1 MVLKKCN
8 AVAALLAAILLA
20 LHNTLNAR
28 MMMLG
33 RVDESPAVLAYILI
47 GLFGVHMLVSL
58 YVLLFR
64 NEGRKARYQNISR
77 GWLIQRITAIA
88 MIPLVLFHGFVRA
101 GQFGIGLIPIL
112 VVHFF
117 IMLLAYTHIPLSVPN
132 ALVTLGLIDSTKQHK
147 TARAICWIACALLF
161 LLGLTA
167 SISEVILL

>member
-1 MVLKKCN
+1 MKLKKIN
-8 AVAALLAAILLA
+8 AVIALLAAFLLA

-28 MMMLG
+28 MMLLG
-33 RVDESPAVLAYILI
+33 RVDDSPALLAYVLI
-47 GLFGVHMLVSL
+47 GLFGAHMLIC
-58 YVLLFR
+58 LFMLFFQS
-64 NEGRKARYQNISR
+64 EGGKVKYTNVGKA
-77 GWLIQRITAIA
+77 WLVQRITAVA

-112 VVHFF
+112 IVHFF

-132 ALVTLGLIDSTKQHK
+132 ALVTLGIIDNMKQH
-147 TARAICWIACALLF
+147 AAVRRICWIVCAMLF

>member
-1 MVLKKCN
+1 MVLKKFN
-8 AVAALLAAILLA
+8 AVTALLAAAMLA

-33 RVDESPAVLAYILI
+33 RVDESPAALAYILI

-58 YVLLFR
+58 YVLLRR
-64 NEGRKARYQNISR
+64 NEGRKVQYQNISR
-77 GWLIQRITAIA
+77 GWLLQRITAIA

-132 ALVTLGLIDSTKQHK
+132 ALVTLGLIDSSKQHAAVRK
-147 TARAICWIACALLF
+147 ICWIVCCLLF

-167 SISEVILL
+167 SISEVIAL